1 MNSTYLDFLL
11 FVLLGLFC
19 IDYVSP
25 VSISAY
31 AELSSSINVS
41 SDSYVDQDLPEKN
54 FGSESNLAI
63 GWTNSLQNETPIV
76 KQVLSYLKFDLD
88 EFPQSNEETITTVDA
103 VYLDISINETWWLE
117 NNKHS
122 LTIYPCFENY
132 WLEEEL
138 TWDTRPCQDYLENGV
153 RYDLDV
159 PYIPKDNPIDITE
172 MIMNAR
178 NQNLSEITL
187 IVSGCSTDKGR
198 IDCQKN
204 PGLVWIQSLE
214 NMDQNTNQI
223 PKLDV
228 RYTAEQK
235 TVTTFELMVFILA
248 VVVIIVS
255 IILFIQYIRRG
266 QPFRRWRIRK
276 QKTSKF

>member
-1 MNSTYLDFLL
+1 M
-11 FVLLGLFC
+11 
-19 IDYVSP
+19 SP

-122 LTIYPCFENY
+122 
-132 WLEEEL
+132 
-138 TWDTRPCQDYLENGV
+138 
-153 RYDLDV
+153 
-159 PYIPKDNPIDITE
+159 
-172 MIMNAR
+172 
-178 NQNLSEITL
+178 
-187 IVSGCSTDKGR
+187 
-198 IDCQKN
+198 
-204 PGLVWIQSLE
+204 
-214 NMDQNTNQI
+214 
-223 PKLDV
+223 
-228 RYTAEQK
+228 
-235 TVTTFELMVFILA
+235 
-248 VVVIIVS
+248 
-255 IILFIQYIRRG
+255 
-266 QPFRRWRIRK
+266 
-276 QKTSKF
+276 